1 MTRATRKIA
10 VLTVRSTPDLNLT
23 GPTSEPRP
31 KRLTRLH
38 LIRCIRSLR
47 SIRTPRSADP
57 ARIVGSVLRLWCQ
70 RQYPDLTGTRL
81 PWSKE
86 LANAAPVC
94 AFVEMLGQL
103 PFLEAAYWLS
113 TAYADLCS
121 EEYRTRMAMYFTPP
135 PIANRLLADLE
146 ANGADFASH
155 SFLDP
160 ACGGAAFLT
169 VVASRMRQQ
178 LIDHGATSAGIL
190 RAAQKQL
197 VGMDRDPTLCALSRQ
212 FLRMVFGS
220 EIRRARIKP
229 KFQITCGDSLN
240 ALNSKSFHFDV
251 VVCNPPFRKLNADD
265 AEAYRP
271 NYADVMQAQPNLY
284 ALFIGLAVRLAK
296 PDGLVG
302 LVTPT
307 SFLSGQYFS
316 SVRTFLLTKVQIA
329 HVGLVPQKANVYLS
343 VEQETALTVLHTS
356 PPILRQIQRPGISI
370 IKGDGQYSKIG
381 HCPLPNSGH
390 SWPLARSR
398 EDIALLRSVSKSS
411 FRLAD
416 YGYTPTV
423 GYFVWNRDKR
433 PAYMTLDQVPKHRR
447 QHVVP
452 LLWSSDVR
460 QSGSLLF
467 DPRKSAHGQH
477 RYVDFDGSTHPAVK
491 HQSGVLLQRVT
502 SSEQPRRLIGAV
514 LSEAFVKAHGGYVG
528 ENHVVVLERRDP
540 SIGISPRQ
548 LLRLLATNAVDRYF
562 RCISGSSNVS
572 VFELDQLPLPDPAKL
587 KNLMA
592 RGTSIESAADQILF
606 AAIAEAGPAW
616 RKH

>member
-1 MTRATRKIA
+1 
-10 VLTVRSTPDLNLT
+10 
-23 GPTSEPRP
+23 
-31 KRLTRLH
+31 
-38 LIRCIRSLR
+38 
-47 SIRTPRSADP
+47 
-57 ARIVGSVLRLWCQ
+57 LWCQ
-70 RQYPDLTGTRL
+70 RQYSALAGTQL
-81 PWSKE
+81 PWSKG
-86 LANAAPVC
+86 LINAFPVFS
-94 AFVEMLGQL
+94 FVKMLEQL

-135 PIANRLLADLE
+135 PIANRLLEDLE
-146 ANGADFASH
+146 ENGADFASH

-169 VVASRMRQQ
+169 VIATRMRQKLLDQ
-178 LIDHGATSAGIL
+178 GATPTAIL

-197 VGMDRDPTLCALSRQ
+197 VGVDRDPTLCALSRH
-212 FLRMVFGS
+212 FLRMVFET
-220 EIRRARIKP
+220 EISRTRIKP
-229 KFQITCGDSLN
+229 KFQITCGDSLH
-240 ALNSKSFHFDV
+240 ALKKMVRHFDV
-251 VVCNPPFRKLNADD
+251 VVCNPPFRKLNAED

-271 NYADVMQAQPNLY
+271 HYADVMQAQPNLY

-296 PDGLVG
+296 SNGLVG

-316 SVRTFLLTKVQIA
+316 SVRTFLLNNVQIV

-343 VEQETALTVLHTS
+343 VEQETALTLLRTS
-356 PPILRQIQRPGISI
+356 PPTMPETQRPGISI
-370 IKGDGQYSKIG
+370 VKRDGQYSKIG

-390 SWPLARSR
+390 SWPLARSS
-398 EDIALLRSVSKSS
+398 DDVALLRSASKSP

-433 PAYMTLDQVPKHRR
+433 PAYMTLDEVPKHRR

-452 LLWSSDVR
+452 LLWSSDVQ

-467 DPRKSAHGQH
+467 DPRTSAHGQH

-491 HQSGVLLQRVT
+491 HQSGILLQRVT

-514 LSEAFVKAHGGYVG
+514 LSEAFVKEHGGYVG

-540 SIGISPRQ
+540 SIGIAPRQ
-548 LLRLLATNAVDRYF
+548 LLRLLETNAVDRYF

-572 VFELDQLPLPDPAKL
+572 VFELDQLPLPDPARL
-587 KNLMA
+587 KTLMA
-592 RGTSIESAADQILF
+592 RGNSIESAAEQILF
-606 AAIAEAGPAW
+606 AATREARVQVGANIESA
-616 RKH
+616 

>member
-1 MTRATRKIA
+1 
-10 VLTVRSTPDLNLT
+10 
-23 GPTSEPRP
+23 
-31 KRLTRLH
+31 
-38 LIRCIRSLR
+38 
-47 SIRTPRSADP
+47 
-57 ARIVGSVLRLWCQ
+57 
-70 RQYPDLTGTRL
+70 
-81 PWSKE
+81 
-86 LANAAPVC
+86 
-94 AFVEMLGQL
+94 MLEQL

-113 TAYADLCS
+113 TAYAELCS

-135 PIANRLLADLE
+135 PIANRLLKDLE
-146 ANGADFASH
+146 ANGADFASN

-169 VVASRMRQQ
+169 VIASRMRRL
-178 LIDHGATSAGIL
+178 LIDRGASPKEIL
-190 RAAQKQL
+190 RAARKQL
-197 VGMDRDPTLCALSRQ
+197 IGGDRDPTLCALSRQ

-220 EIRRARIKP
+220 EIHRARVKP
-229 KFQITCGDSLN
+229 KFQITCADSLN
-240 ALNSKSFHFDV
+240 SLKSKNSRFDV

-265 AEAYRP
+265 AELYRP
-271 NYADVMQAQPNLY
+271 HYADVMQAQPNLY

-316 SVRTFLLTKVQIA
+316 SVRTFLLSNVQIA
-329 HVGLVPQKANVYLS
+329 HVGLVPQKANVYLG
-343 VEQETALTVLHTS
+343 VEQETALTVLRTS
-356 PPILRQIQRPGISI
+356 PPIPRQTQRPGISI
-370 IKGDGQYSKIG
+370 IKHDGQYSKIG
-381 HCPLPNSGH
+381 RCPLPNSGH
-390 SWPLARSR
+390 SWPLARNR
-398 EDIALLRSVSKSS
+398 EDIALLRSVSEST

-433 PAYMTLDQVPKHRR
+433 PAYMTLDEVPERRR

-467 DPRKSAHGQH
+467 DPHASAHGQH

-528 ENHVVVLERRDP
+528 ENHVVVLERRDT

-548 LLRLLATNAVDRYF
+548 LLRLLETHAVDRYF

-572 VFELDQLPLPDPAKL
+572 VFELDQLPLPDPARL
-587 KNLMA
+587 KTLIG
-592 RGTSIESAADQILF
+592 RGTSIESAAEQILF
-606 AAIAEAGPAW
+606 AAKRTARPS
-616 RKH
+616 RRTY

>member
-1 MTRATRKIA
+1 M
-10 VLTVRSTPDLNLT
+10 
-23 GPTSEPRP
+23 
-31 KRLTRLH
+31 
-38 LIRCIRSLR
+38 
-47 SIRTPRSADP
+47 
-57 ARIVGSVLRLWCQ
+57 WCQ
-70 RQYPDLTGTRL
+70 RQYSALTSTHL
-81 PWSKE
+81 PWSKG
-86 LANAAPVC
+86 LVNALPVFS
-94 AFVEMLGQL
+94 FVKMLEQL
-103 PFLEAAYWLS
+103 PFLEASYWLS

-135 PIANRLLADLE
+135 PIANRLLEDLE

-169 VVASRMRQQ
+169 VIATRMRQKLLDQ
-178 LIDHGATSAGIL
+178 GATPTAIL
-190 RAAQKQL
+190 RAAQEQL
-197 VGMDRDPTLCALSRQ
+197 VGVDRDPTLCALSRH
-212 FLRMVFGS
+212 FLRMVFET
-220 EIRRARIKP
+220 EISRIRIKP
-229 KFQITCGDSLN
+229 KFQITCGDSLH
-240 ALNSKSFHFDV
+240 ALKKKVRHFDV
-251 VVCNPPFRKLNADD
+251 VVCNPPFRKLNAED

-296 PDGLVG
+296 SNGLVG

-316 SVRTFLLTKVQIA
+316 SVRTFLLTNVQIA

-343 VEQETALTVLHTS
+343 VEQETALTLLRTA
-356 PPILRQIQRPGISI
+356 PPTIHESQRPGISI
-370 IKGDGQYSKIG
+370 VKRDGQYSKIG

-390 SWPLARSR
+390 SWPLARSS
-398 EDIALLRSVSKSS
+398 DDVALLRSASKSP

-433 PAYMTLDQVPKHRR
+433 PAYMTLDEVPKHRR

-452 LLWSSDVR
+452 LLWSSDVQ

-467 DPRKSAHGQH
+467 DPRTSAHGQH

-491 HQSGVLLQRVT
+491 HQSGILLQRVT

-514 LSEAFVKAHGGYVG
+514 LSEAFVKEHGGYVG

-540 SIGISPRQ
+540 SIGIAPRQ
-548 LLRLLATNAVDRYF
+548 LLRLLETAAVDRYF

-572 VFELDQLPLPDPAKL
+572 VFELDQLPLPDPVRL
-587 KNLMA
+587 KTLMA
-592 RGTSIESAADQILF
+592 RGNSIENAAEQILF
-606 AAIAEAGPAW
+606 AARREARVQIAANIESA
-616 RKH
+616 